1 MKPSLSSLDKSK
13 DDLREGL
20 RDGLKSDKDGLDCNN
35 LDIISDLGCGA
46 NDQKLA
52 IGNGEKELK
61 TKYGTTIAV
70 KLDDSDPNQFKQI
83 SNKIIPNFANSKD
96 LVADGNKEMLQRR
109 KMLPF
114 KAIQ

>member
-20 RDGLKSDKDGLDCNN
+20 RDGLKSDKGEFDGNN
-35 LDIISDLGCGA
+35 LDIISDLECGA

-52 IGNGEKELK
+52 IGNGPKELK

-70 KLDDSDPNQFKQI
+70 KLDDDPNQFKQI
-83 SNKIIPNFANSKD
+83 RNRIIPNFANSKD
-96 LVADGNKEMLQRR
+96 LVTDGNKEML
-109 KMLPF
+109 
-114 KAIQ
+114 